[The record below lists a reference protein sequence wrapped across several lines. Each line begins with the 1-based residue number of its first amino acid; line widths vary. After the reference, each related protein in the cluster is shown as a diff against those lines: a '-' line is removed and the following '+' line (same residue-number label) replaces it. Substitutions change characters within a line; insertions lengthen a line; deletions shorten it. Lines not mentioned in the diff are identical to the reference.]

1 MTLLSFKCMRASVSG
16 RILIFLLP
24 LLAIDCRTGQ
34 QLSDLEKQIKEK
46 FSTGEGVFAMAFMD
60 LSTGDEILINAKE
73 SFHAASTMKTPVLI
87 ELYKQSAAG
96 KFSLEDSILV
106 KNEFYSIVD
115 SSLYSLSIDD
125 DSESELYSVL
135 GSKRTIADLAYD
147 MIIVSSNLAT
157 NLVIDLVDAKK
168 VTQSMRELGAP
179 DIEVLRGVEDIKAYE
194 RGMSNSTT
202 AYDLMAIYEKLALGE
217 VVNPKASD
225 AMIEILLDQKFN
237 DIIPAQLPDDIK
249 VAHKTGSITG
259 VHHDSGIVFLPDGRK
274 YVLVLLSKELK
285 DFEAGT
291 ALLAEVSKM
300 VYDHLTV
307 NGR

>member
-1 MTLLSFKCMRASVSG
+1 MQTLVSAK
-16 RILIFLLP
+16 ILMLLLP
-24 LLAIDCRTGQ
+24 LLTFGCSSEQ
-34 QLSDLEKQIKEK
+34 QPSDLKKQIEEK
-46 FSTGEGVFAMAFMD
+46 FSTGEGVFAMAFKD
-60 LSTGDEILINAKE
+60 LRTGEEILINARE

-87 ELYKQSAAG
+87 ELYKQAAAG

-115 SSLYSLSIDD
+115 SSLYSLSVDD

-135 GSKRTIADLAYD
+135 GSKRTIADLAYG

-179 DIEVLRGVEDIKAYE
+179 DIQVLRGVEDIKAYE
-194 RGMSNSTT
+194 LGMSNSTT
-202 AYDLMAIYEKLALGE
+202 AYDLLAIYEKLALGE
-217 VVNPKASD
+217 VVSPAASD

-237 DIIPAQLPDDIK
+237 DIIPAQLPDDVK

-291 ALLAEVSKM
+291 GLLANVSKM
-300 VYDHLTV
+300 VYDYLTV
-307 NGR
+307 EGRR